1 MSPSPVVLTD
11 VTAETSAD
19 TTKKCHRVNVLYNT
33 QGSSEIHL
41 SLWNPRLAV
50 PEIFNLHS
58 CPASVFCIVQ
68 PCIPAR
74 ANVHTKPL
82 IRTHTHELEEARC
95 CSDECTGRFWGS
107 GCIKSA
113 DDGPTFHFFLLY
125 SKQNPR
131 AFMHSRL
138 KTPQTK
144 SRTIRKVLKRST
156 SQLASFHRRRS
167 RLVDDASC
175 ECIPRYRWRN
185 E

>member
-41 SLWNPRLAV
+41 SHWNPRLAV

-74 ANVHTKPL
+74 GKCPHKTAY
-82 IRTHTHELEEARC
+82 THTHKSLRKQDVVRMSAPVGSEAV
-95 CSDECTGRFWGS
+95 GVLKVLMMAQHF
-107 GCIKSA
+107 
-113 DDGPTFHFFLLY
+113 TFSFSIL
-125 SKQNPR
+125 N
-131 AFMHSRL
+131 
-138 KTPQTK
+138 KTPGHLCT
-144 SRTIRKVLKRST
+144 L
-156 SQLASFHRRRS
+156 
-167 RLVDDASC
+167 D
-175 ECIPRYRWRN
+175 
-185 E
+185 